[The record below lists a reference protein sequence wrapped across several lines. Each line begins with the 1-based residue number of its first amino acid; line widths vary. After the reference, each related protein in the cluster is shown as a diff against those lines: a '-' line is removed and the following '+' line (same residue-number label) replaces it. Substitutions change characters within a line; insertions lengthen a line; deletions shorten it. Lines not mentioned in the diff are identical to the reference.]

1 MIWRCRE
8 RVFED
13 PSRVLVM
20 GILNVTPDSFS
31 DGGRYFEPT
40 AAIARAHELVAAG
53 ADILDLGGE
62 STRPGSAPV
71 PAAEQVR
78 RLLPVVQ
85 ALEGSGA
92 CLSIDTTSAEVA
104 RATLDAGAH
113 IINDVTA
120 LGDPAMV
127 GTVAAAGAGLVLMHM
142 QGTPATMQ
150 HAPHYTDVIA
160 EVHDFLAARMELA
173 VAGGVATECVAL
185 DPGLGFGKRLD
196 HSYRLMARLD
206 EIVALGRPVVAGASR
221 KSFIGRVLDNV
232 DPHDRLEGGL
242 SAAAVMAFLGA
253 RIIRTH
259 DVAPTQRAVRIA
271 AALVAERRA

>member
-31 DGGRYFEPT
+31 DGGRYFEPA
-40 AAIARAHELVAAG
+40 AAISRAHELVEAG

-85 ALEGSGA
+85 ALKGSGA
-92 CLSIDTTSAEVA
+92 CLSIDTASAEVA
-104 RATLDAGAH
+104 HATLDAGAH

-120 LGDPAMV
+120 LGDPAMAGV
-127 GTVAAAGAGLVLMHM
+127 VAAAGAGLVLMHM

-150 HAPHYTDVIA
+150 QAPHYTDVIA
-160 EVHDFLAARMELA
+160 EVRDFLAERKGLA
-173 VAGGVATECVAL
+173 MAGGVAVECVAL
-185 DPGLGFGKRLD
+185 DPGLGFGKTLEHSIRLI
-196 HSYRLMARLD
+196 ARLD
-206 EIVALGRPVVAGASR
+206 EIIALGRPVVMGASR
-221 KSFIGRVLDNV
+221 KSFLGRLLGNT
-232 DPHDRLEGGL
+232 DPHDRIEAGL
-242 SAAAVMAFLGA
+242 AAISIGAFLGA
-253 RIIRTH
+253 RAIRTH
-259 DVAPTQRAVRIA
+259 DVAATHRAMRIA
-271 AALVAERRA
+271 AALAAERRA

>member
-1 MIWRCRE
+1 MTWRCRE

-31 DGGRYFEPT
+31 DGGRYFEPA
-40 AAIARAHELVAAG
+40 AAIARAHEMVAAG

-71 PAAEQVR
+71 PAMEQVR
-78 RLLPVVQ
+78 RVLPVVR

-92 CLSIDTTSAEVA
+92 CLSIDTSSAEVA

-120 LGDPAMV
+120 LGDPAMAGV
-127 GTVAAAGAGLVLMHM
+127 VAASGAGLVLMHM

-150 HAPHYTDVIA
+150 HAPHYTDVVA
-160 EVHDFLAARMELA
+160 EVGEFLAARMALA
-173 VAGGVATECVAL
+173 VAGGVEAERVAL
-185 DPGLGFGKRLD
+185 DPGLGFGKALE
-196 HSYRLMARLD
+196 HSIRLMARLD
-206 EIVALGRPVVAGASR
+206 EIAALGRPVVMGASR
-221 KSFIGRVLDNV
+221 KSFLGRLLGNT
-232 DPHDRLEGGL
+232 DPHDRIEAGL
-242 SAAAVMAFLGA
+242 AAVSIGAFLGA

-259 DVAPTQRAVRIA
+259 DVAPTQRALRIA
-271 AALVAERRA
+271 AALAAERHA